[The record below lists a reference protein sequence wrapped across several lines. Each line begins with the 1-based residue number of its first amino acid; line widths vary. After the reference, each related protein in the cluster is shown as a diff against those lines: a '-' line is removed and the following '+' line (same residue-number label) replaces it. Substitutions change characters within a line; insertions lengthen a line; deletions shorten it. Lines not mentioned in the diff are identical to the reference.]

1 MQFRSPLNPAYR
13 TGEEALSKWQSYQN
27 EIDPGI
33 DALHWRA
40 ESFFSITFYLQKQ
53 FTFVWDLTMGRSAK
67 IAPSEDGRPF
77 LFSYFYQ
84 HSDSTDG
91 RGPKDFCALWENFL
105 RVIKNEMVQKG
116 Q

>member
-1 MQFRSPLNPAYR
+1 
-13 TGEEALSKWQSYQN
+13 
-27 EIDPGI
+27 
-33 DALHWRA
+33 
-40 ESFFSITFYLQKQ
+40 
-53 FTFVWDLTMGRSAK
+53 MGRSAK